1 LTPATPTTTTTTLR
15 PTVLPSR
22 TRLISGQAMRLGI
35 RTTNTGTATA
45 ASVTSC
51 LRLPQN
57 LVVTRT
63 AGATR
68 SGRTLCFALGDL
80 PAGATRTKVVTVRAV
95 AIRTVT
101 RRVTGTVQ
109 STATNPAL
117 TTTQSR
123 AIRISPRTARTPVT
137 G

>member
-1 LTPATPTTTTTTLR
+1 
-15 PTVLPSR
+15 
-22 TRLISGQAMRLGI
+22 MRLGI

-68 SGRTLCFALGDL
+68 SGRTLCFALGNL
-80 PAGATRTKVVTVRAV
+80 RAGVTRTKVVTVRAV
-95 AIRTVT
+95 ATRSVT
-101 RRVTGTVQ
+101 RRVTGTTR
-109 STATNPAL
+109 SSATSPAL

-123 AIRISPRTARTPVT
+123 VIRINPRTARTPVT